1 MQKFDFVKNLEKI
14 SENLFSQ
21 EVLQHFTTA
30 LNQPNSNY
38 SFGNLK
44 PTLFSSKSRYDQL
57 IKDPDIYEI
66 LKNLDSD
73 EIYSESNLSALTGY
87 LSTQQ
92 IGNLFKIKQCL
103 AFYKF
108 HLTVISTLKI
118 SKDLL
123 LKSSYSESNEQSL
136 DNGIL
141 IFEVVI
147 EEESKDISLY
157 IKIFTLLRDI
167 ALQVHNLNTEQNE
180 NEVLEDEENPVEVIL
195 LDSGS
200 SSNIGLKTGI
210 ETAKSLFLIFKEIWD
225 FVISHKQYK
234 SKQKNEALLESLSIR
249 KEIMDKLE
257 EGVITEQEAKEYTH
271 IIKTRAEDLI
281 GLKVIPKELIQ
292 KNHELNNK
300 KLLEEFKELRLLN
313 QKEK

>member
-21 EVLQHFTTA
+21 EVLKHFETA
-30 LNQPNSNY
+30 INQPGTNY
-38 SFGNLK
+38 AFGQLK

-57 IKDPDIYEI
+57 IKDLDVYEI

-73 EIYSESNLSALTGY
+73 EIYSESNLSSLTGY

-92 IGNLFKIKQCL
+92 IGNIFRIKQCL

-108 HLTVISTLKI
+108 HLTIISTLKI

-136 DNGIL
+136 ENGIV

-167 ALQVHNLNTEQNE
+167 ALQVHNLNNSATEQTE
-180 NEVLEDEENPVEVIL
+180 EDDDENPVDIIL

-210 ETAKSLFLIFKEIWD
+210 ETAKSLF
-225 FVISHKQYK
+225 VVSHKQYK
-234 SKQKNEALLESLSIR
+234 TKQKNEALLESLSIR

-257 EGVITEQEAKEYTH
+257 EGVITDKEAQEYTH

-281 GLKVIPKELIQ
+281 GLKVMPKELIQ

-313 QKEK
+313 QKGE